1 MIYATQDYPL
11 DHLVVGC
18 ILAAGG
24 LMIIIFHRLIKEWG
38 DYMSSKDFPVG
49 WGEMWSGKYTKGG
62 LIFTYAIIIAGGAG
76 LFISGII
83 LIVKA
88 FTE

>member
-1 MIYATQDYPL
+1 MIDATQDYPL
-11 DHLVVGC
+11 DHFVAGC

-24 LMIIIFHRLIKEWG
+24 LVIIIFHRRIKDWG

-62 LIFTYAIIIAGGAG
+62 LIFTYAIIIAAGAG
-76 LFISGII
+76 LLVFGII